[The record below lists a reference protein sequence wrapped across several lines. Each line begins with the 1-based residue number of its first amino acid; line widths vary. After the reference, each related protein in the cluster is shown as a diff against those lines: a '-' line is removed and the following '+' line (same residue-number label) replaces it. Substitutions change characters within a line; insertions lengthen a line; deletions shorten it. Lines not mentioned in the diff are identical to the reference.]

1 MLLPGY
7 ALMALGTQ
15 IHVATWPFSWH
26 LDPDLNSAPAISQ
39 VFAIQG
45 GCYVIATSA
54 LLRPEDVREVYR
66 ELAISKI
73 DEWIGA
79 KKGGCRIIAPCGDV
93 IAQAAV
99 GEETI
104 LTASVSLETVL
115 QAKANCDVSGHYS
128 RPDVLQL
135 LINRRPLERVVEMS
149 SDYQTEFPIR
159 GNDTSRDTAKRN
171 DIEK

>member
-26 LDPDLNSAPAISQ
+26 LDPDLNQAPFMSQ
-39 VFAIQG
+39 VFAAQG

-54 LLRPEDVREVYR
+54 LLRPEDVQEAYR
-66 ELAISKI
+66 ELAISDI

-79 KKGGCRIIAPCGDV
+79 KKGGCRIFAPSGDL
-93 IAQAAV
+93 IAQATV
-99 GEETI
+99 DEETI
-104 LTASVSLETVL
+104 LTASVSLEAVL
-115 QAKANCDVSGHYS
+115 QAKAEIDVGGHYA

-135 LINRRPLERVVEMS
+135 HVNRCPLERVVVSEVS
-149 SDYQTEFPIR
+149 VKPVDSQFSDNNEHR
-159 GNDTSRDTAKRN
+159 VEVKDNGD
-171 DIEK
+171 